1 MKINNT
7 KLFKGLLSGI
17 LIFFVSV
24 SAEAQSNITID
35 ASQNITNFK
44 FTNSEGER
52 DESYTANYSGSY
64 NLGYR
69 YNTDFGLF
77 AGIKVGMRSGGASL
91 IYDDANY
98 SWDLQY
104 LNSQLDIGYMYTF
117 DRLSAYLAVSP
128 YFGYM
133 LRATQT
139 LNHQDFDIINGGDL
153 EKVDYGLFL
162 SPGVDFR
169 INDLISVYSQFN
181 YMFGLQNIET
191 IDAQE
196 SKNTLMGLTLG
207 LSFNIK

>member
-7 KLFKGLLSGI
+7 KFFKGLISGI
-17 LIFFVSV
+17 LFCFVSV
-24 SAEAQSNITID
+24 SAEAQSSITID
-35 ASQNITNFK
+35 ASQNMTNFK

-52 DESYTANYSGSY
+52 DESYNANYSGSY
-64 NLGYR
+64 SLGYR

-77 AGIKVGMRSGGASL
+77 AGIKVGMRNAGASL
-91 IYDDANY
+91 IIDDANY

-104 LNSQLDIGYMYTF
+104 FNTQLDIGYMYTF

-139 LNHQDFDIINGGDL
+139 LNHQDFDIINSGDL
-153 EKVDYGLFL
+153 EKVDYGLFI

-169 INDLISVYSQFN
+169 INDLVSVYSQFN
-181 YMFGLQNIET
+181 YMLGLQNIET
-191 IDAQE
+191 IEAQE
-196 SKNTLMGLTLG
+196 SKNTLFGLTLG